1 MRKLSWIIAGILCTT
16 APMTALHAA
25 QLGNAQVESKLTQQ
39 LKVKIP
45 IDDVT
50 GVSLDDIDVRLAPR
64 SYYDQSGLSLDKV
77 QGNLIFKV
85 KKGKSGPYVVVTSRR
100 PVMDPIF
107 SFLLQVSS
115 GNSSNIREYDLLLDP
130 PLHRATA
137 QKKAVVASAPAPQAM
152 ASTTKAP
159 ATPAKPRSSWVPPKS
174 VPQVQM
180 GATYTVKRG
189 DTLYE
194 IASKATQEKKV
205 PVRGMMQAII
215 NENPKAFPNGDG
227 NLMLAGA
234 KLKVPEAVVAD
245 QAKMASTPE
254 STGNESKPKLTL
266 LSAKGSDSTA
276 PSNEAN
282 ANSSST
288 ETPTTSADS
297 TATSS
302 TSTPEN
308 ANSQTENS
316 TPAQEEP
323 GTQAPAASMPAEK
336 LPAIDSTQK
345 PSATEEDI
353 ASIQAHNEAMNKQI
367 GMLNDQLKQ
376 VQDQMTTRN
385 ERIEKLQQQVQS
397 AESQTNQLKQKLHA
411 QTENFWSKWGMYL
424 TGGMGVVVIFL
435 LLLALSNRKRNDIE
449 PEQSSPEPKIDS
461 DMKSSSGES
470 GLDASDIDM
479 TRDSAAALGEMPDP
493 VIASGMHDDASAAI
507 QEAQLLVSY
516 NLHGQAIDLLKDTMD
531 RHPDDV
537 QVYRALAEIYAGEGR
552 SDDLNDILDRIDTR
566 FGADQRPDI
575 QATQKTSANEEPIAE
590 EHTSPVEPIEE
601 TLPDTEFSSEED
613 LGAELTEPE
622 SDQEKPADPLLD
634 SIDFDS
640 GATMQSTGLEDIDL
654 TDEEPKAP
662 HHEELEDLELDLG
675 SDLESS
681 EAETEETTSF
691 EDAGLSLDESTAEEE
706 SLEPVEE
713 EGVTPQMSSSSDDT
727 RLGLA
732 EAFLNVGDMDSFKM
746 IADEITAEGNQD
758 LIDKLEQIRQS
769 HQGE

>member
-45 IDDVT
+45 IDDVS

-64 SYYDQSGLSLDKV
+64 SYYDQSGLSLDKI
-77 QGNLIFKV
+77 QGNLIFKI
-85 KKGKSGPYVVVTSRR
+85 KKGKSGTYVVVTSRR

-130 PLHRATA
+130 PLHRASA
-137 QKKAVVASAPAPQAM
+137 EKKVVVASAPAPQA
-152 ASTTKAP
+152 ATSTTKA
-159 ATPAKPRSSWVPPKS
+159 AAAPAKPRSSWVPPKS

-215 NENPKAFPNGDG
+215 NENPRAFPNGDG

-234 KLKVPEAVVAD
+234 KLKVPKAVVAD
-245 QAKMASTPE
+245 QAKMASAPSAT
-254 STGNESKPKLTL
+254 NESKPKLTL
-266 LSAKGSDSTA
+266 LSAQGSESSA
-276 PSNEAN
+276 PEADQN
-282 ANSSST
+282 
-288 ETPTTSADS
+288 
-297 TATSS
+297 TSS
-302 TSTPEN
+302 AETAS
-308 ANSQTENS
+308 ATEAAA
-316 TPAQEEP
+316 AQEN
-323 GTQAPAASMPAEK
+323 GSTQAEASPSAGGGATTEVTASGGMPTSK
-336 LPAIDSTQK
+336 LPAIDGTQK
-345 PSATEEDI
+345 PSATDEDI
-353 ASIQAHNEAMNKQI
+353 ASIQAHNEAMSKQI

-376 VQDQMTTRN
+376 VQEQMTTRN

-397 AESQTNQLKQKLHA
+397 AESQTNQLQQKLHT

-424 TGGMGVVVIFL
+424 TGGLGVVVIFL
-435 LLLALSNRKRNDIE
+435 LLLALSNRKRNDVE

-461 DMKSSSGES
+461 NIESGPGEDALDMDGIDTSSG
-470 GLDASDIDM
+470 
-479 TRDSAAALGEMPDP
+479 AATALGEMPDP
-493 VIASGMHDDASAAI
+493 SIVSGMHDDASAAI

-537 QVYRALAEIYAGEGR
+537 QVYRALAEIYASEGS
-552 SDDLNDILDRIDTR
+552 SDDLNNILDRIETR

-575 QATQKTSANEEPIAE
+575 QAAQKTAGTEEPSAE
-590 EHTSPVEPIEE
+590 EHTSPEEPIEE
-601 TLPDTEFSSEED
+601 AAPETEFSSEED
-613 LGAELTEPE
+613 QGAELAEPGI
-622 SDQEKPADPLLD
+622 DREKPADPLLD

-640 GATMQSTGLEDIDL
+640 GATIQSTGLEDIDL
-654 TDEEPKAP
+654 TDEEPKRP
-662 HHEELEDLELDLG
+662 HHEEPDALELDLETSG
-675 SDLESS
+675 S
-681 EAETEETTSF
+681 ETEETAPV
-691 EDAGLSLDESTAEEE
+691 EDAGLSFDESPAEEE
-706 SLEPVEE
+706 PLEPVAE
-713 EGVTPQMSSSSDDT
+713 EGAAPQLSTSSDDT

-746 IADEITAEGNQD
+746 IADEISSEGNQD